1 VSAQAHRHSSIDE
14 PRWSKRTHWLFGAAQ
29 DEIHTLLL
37 CYSTGESV
45 LLDMLPPEVIW
56 LIMEQIASLTPLTRT
71 MPTARVRVLAQLI
84 IVYVLTLEGG
94 SNADAMRM
102 ELIESGAVEW
112 VVSLQSHR
120 SFMLVCHLASDAKC
134 TQFLGT
140 RPIVKFMVRWISTAT
155 LEQVRSD
162 GARAL
167 LAIES
172 ASAEGQ
178 QLVHEH
184 ARRCS
189 LAAHLNIGI
198 DPSIPVSKDIK
209 ELLARLARGPQS

>member
-1 VSAQAHRHSSIDE
+1 MEQAYTLAVRC
-14 PRWSKRTHWLFGAAQ
+14 GAGRDSHA
-29 DEIHTLLL
+29 T
-37 CYSTGESV
+37 TV
-45 LLDMLPPEVIW
+45 LLDWRVG
-56 LIMEQIASLTPLTRT
+56 A
-71 MPTARVRVLAQLI
+71 ARYAAAGGDLAHHGADCFVNSTDSYDANSPFV
-84 IVYVLTLEGG
+84 IVYVLTLESG